1 MHNKVVK
8 NILRFLLLAVLQV
21 VVFNNMQVGT
31 FVNIFIYVGF
41 IIFLPF
47 ETQRGLLLLLA
58 LVMGLLMD
66 MFSNT
71 GGLHAA
77 ALVFMAFS
85 RPGVLR
91 IIEPRDEIGR
101 AHV

>member
-58 LVMGLLMD
+58 LAGI
-66 MFSNT
+66 
-71 GGLHAA
+71 
-77 ALVFMAFS
+77 LVVSSGCKTKSGS
-85 RPGVLR
+85 REFIPGKGWKQN
-91 IIEPRDEIGR
+91 D
-101 AHV
+101 